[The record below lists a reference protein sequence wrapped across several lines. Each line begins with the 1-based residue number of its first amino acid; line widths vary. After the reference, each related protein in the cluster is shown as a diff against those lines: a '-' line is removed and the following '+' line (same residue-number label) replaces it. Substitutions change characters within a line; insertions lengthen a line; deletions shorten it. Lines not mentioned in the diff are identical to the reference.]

1 MKVVIVGG
9 NSSLGLALRA
19 VLSASSEVIT
29 AGRTNCDLTFDLTW
43 PFERMVLP
51 DDVDVIVHT
60 AAHFGGKSAADILDA
75 EHVNVLGTLKL
86 CQAAVSARA
95 RHFVFISS
103 IFASL
108 RENSEHHSIY
118 ALSKRHAEEVA
129 RFVCATHSL
138 PLTVLRPSQIYGA
151 GPRFRVHQPFLHAM
165 MDKAKKGEDIVLYG
179 TRDPRRNFIYID
191 DLTAVISR
199 VIDARIVGTYFC
211 QHPSNVTY
219 SQIAKAAFEAF
230 DTRGSV
236 RFLRDKPDIPDN
248 VFAADDSLYEAIGF
262 RPSTTIEDGLRRI
275 ARLSS

>member
-9 NSSLGLALRA
+9 TSSLGSNLRT
-19 VLSASSEVIT
+19 VLSESCEVIT
-29 AGRTNCDLTFDLTW
+29 AGRTNCDLALDLTW
-43 PFERMVLP
+43 PFERIVLP
-51 DDVDVIVHT
+51 EDIDVIVHT
-60 AAHFGGKSAADILDA
+60 AAHFGGKTAADIVEA

-86 CQAAVSARA
+86 CQAAVGTKA
-95 RHFVFISS
+95 RHFILISS

-108 RENSEHHSIY
+108 REDSEHHSIY

-129 RFVCATHSL
+129 RFACAIHSL
-138 PLTVLRPSQIYGA
+138 PLAVLRPSQIYGA
-151 GPRFRVHQPFLHAM
+151 GPRFRAHQPFLHAM
-165 MDKAKKGEDIVLYG
+165 MDKAKKGEDILLYG

-191 DLTAVISR
+191 DLTAVISA
-199 VIDARIVGTYFC
+199 VIDARIVGTYSC

-230 DTRGSV
+230 GSRGSV

-248 VFAADDSLYEAIGF
+248 VFAADDVLYEAIGF

-275 ARLSS
+275 ARQS